1 MTSLA
6 AVSSSPAA
14 GNGRSVAGLA
24 QALER
29 ANDLVERLRAR
40 AADVDAKRRIPDE
53 SIAEINDAGLF
64 RISAPRMFGGS
75 QLGISPLIQ
84 TVATIASGCGST
96 GWVYASGE
104 ADIPQHQICYFLMN
118 VDGAQRDLRVN
129 IGEDG
134 RQLAPKRR
142 VPNVNFNDAYR
153 LCTWFSAT

>member
-1 MTSLA
+1 VTSLA

-53 SIAEINDAGLF
+53 SIAEINHTGLF

-96 GWVYASGE
+96 GWVYAVLSGHNWAVGLFPVEAQREVFSDPDALVASIVRLGGE
-104 ADIPQHQICYFLMN
+104 APKQ
-118 VDGAQRDLRVN
+118 VADGYLFEGAWRER
-129 IGEDG
+129 G
-134 RQLAPKRR
+134 
-142 VPNVNFNDAYR
+142 
-153 LCTWFSAT
+153 